1 MKILMMTNTYTPIVG
16 GVARSVVAFT
26 DQFRK
31 NGHRVLVVAPE
42 FDHIPKDEMDVIRI
56 PAIRHF
62 NGSDFSVRLPIPF
75 ILSEKIERFQPDI
88 IHSHHPFLLGDTAL
102 VLGAEYEIPV
112 VFTHHT
118 MYEQYT
124 HYVPGDCFLLKR
136 YVIEL
141 ATGYANLCDHVI
153 APSESIRDILT
164 KRKVQTPIT
173 VVPTGVDTDRFVR
186 GDGSQ
191 FRKELGIDAD
201 AFVVGHIG
209 RLAPEKNLEF
219 LAMTV
224 CEFLKS
230 HSNTYFVVV
239 GNGPSKSTI
248 ESLFNRHRIRKRLFL
263 PGSLEG
269 KKLVDAYHAMD
280 VFAFASQT
288 ETQGMVLT
296 EAMAAGIPVV
306 ALDAPGVREV
316 VRDGYNGRLLATE
329 KLGDFMEA
337 LQWLIQLPREY
348 RWRLNKHCL
357 DTAQRFSIEETAR
370 HCLGVYQSD
379 IELTPRKGKMEGW
392 REVMALIEEHWKIW
406 VNRIRAL
413 TDAVFEEVS
422 QA

>member
-16 GVARSVVAFT
+16 GVARSVTAFT
-26 DQFRK
+26 DEFRK
-31 NGHRVLVVAPE
+31 SGHHVLVVAPE
-42 FDHIPKDEMDVIRI
+42 FDRIPENEEDVIRV

-62 NGSDFSVRLPIPF
+62 NGSDFSVKLPVPF
-75 ILSEKIERFQPDI
+75 VLSEKRERFQPDI

-153 APSESIRDILT
+153 APSESIRDILV

-173 VVPTGVDTDRFVR
+173 VIPTGVDMDRFAR
-186 GDGSQ
+186 GDGTE
-191 FRKELGIDAD
+191 FRKEFGIATDG
-201 AFVVGHIG
+201 FVVGHIG

-219 LAMTV
+219 LAMAV
-224 CEFLKS
+224 CEFIKF
-230 HSNTYFVVV
+230 HSNAYFVAV
-239 GNGPSKSTI
+239 GDGPSKSII
-248 ESLFNRHRIRKRLFL
+248 ESLFRRHRIHERLFL
-263 PGSLEG
+263 TGSLEG
-269 KKLVDAYHAMD
+269 KKLVEAYHAMD

-296 EAMAAGIPVV
+296 EAMAAGVPVV
-306 ALDAPGVREV
+306 AVDAPGVREV
-316 VRDGYNGRLLATE
+316 VQDVYNGRLLACE
-329 KLGDFMEA
+329 NVADFVEA
-337 LQWLIQLPREY
+337 IEWILQQPYENR
-348 RWRLNKHCL
+348 RRLNKHCL
-357 DTAQRFSIEETAR
+357 ETARRFSIEETAR
-370 HCLGVYQSD
+370 QCFEVYQSD
-379 IELTPRKGKMEGW
+379 IELTHRKGKLEGW
-392 REVMALIEEHWKIW
+392 REIMALIEEHWKIW

-413 TDAVFEEVS
+413 TDAVFEETP
-422 QA
+422 